1 MEKVLVILLTVVLLS
16 ISYGLL
22 SPSSLAP
29 VRPASPSIPTQM
41 EVTLRF
47 AEHLQ
52 TDPSS
57 LRALEK
63 RQDVPSPALDPESL
77 RRNLLSRG
85 KNIPGKPYALGV
97 PGTSRTLHLK
107 NLPEP
112 IQFSSDEEWIQW
124 LHERASHSGASF
136 LEDVVPDEGTPS
148 NLVDALETL
157 AQIEREPELLK
168 NLGRVVL
175 ELTENHDLTRS
186 SSPSPRTLRLL
197 ELYSKV
203 LPEQDPI
210 RNRMTALLNQF
221 H

>member
-1 MEKVLVILLTVVLLS
+1 MEKVLVILLTVVLFS

-22 SPSSLAP
+22 SPDPLTP
-29 VRPASPSIPTQM
+29 VRPLSPSIPTQV

-63 RQDVPSPALDPESL
+63 RQEVPSPALDPESL

-97 PGTSRTLHLK
+97 PGATRTLHMK
-107 NLPEP
+107 SLPEP

-124 LHERASHSGASF
+124 LHEKATQSGASF
-136 LEDVVPDEGTPS
+136 LEDVVPDEGTHS
-148 NLVDALETL
+148 NLIDALETL

-168 NLGRVVL
+168 TLGRFAL
-175 ELTENHDLTRS
+175 DLAENHDLVRS
-186 SSPSPRTLRLL
+186 GSPSPSTLRLL
-197 ELYSKV
+197 ELYSKI

-210 RNRMTALLNQF
+210 RNRMMVLLNRV